1 MKVAYFII
9 IIINIKKLKKSLQ
22 NQFDEIMLA
31 PNEDLLS
38 AHLMKNKETIKL
50 SHAEV
55 DDIRTRLNDRTL
67 TDLDIKIV
75 GLILTTYQLVY
86 DQLDKAK
93 LTMRRLKGMLG
104 FKTESKPKKP
114 KDKDTSET
122 FTPDD
127 SIDSSDVTD
136 GEINSK
142 K

>member
-1 MKVAYFII
+1 M
-9 IIINIKKLKKSLQ
+9 Q

-38 AHLMKNKETIKL
+38 SHLMKNKETIKL

-55 DDIRTRLNDRTL
+55 DDIRMRLNDRTL
-67 TDLDIKIV
+67 TDSDIKIV

-86 DQLDKAK
+86 EQLDKAK

-114 KDKDTSET
+114 KDRDTSDT
-122 FTPDD
+122 STSDDSID

-136 GEINSK
+136 GDGEINSK